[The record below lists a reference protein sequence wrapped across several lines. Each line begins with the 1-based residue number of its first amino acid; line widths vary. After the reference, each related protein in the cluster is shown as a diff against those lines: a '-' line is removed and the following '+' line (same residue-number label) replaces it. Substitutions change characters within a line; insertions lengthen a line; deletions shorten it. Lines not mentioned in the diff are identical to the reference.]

1 MFEDDIKN
9 IENITHK
16 YKIKYDV
23 FDSEF
28 KEEKD
33 QIKGYNCYVPINLT
47 SLVYEFARLKEAIVD
62 TTDFELHASI
72 SILNLYAH
80 YKHYFKSRGA
90 KNVIIMGY
98 VKDVYVYRKYKYIL
112 DRVYNYSVFFPG
124 IYTVPDITEP
134 KTPIMYIVASALS
147 YMNEANKS
155 PQFLF
160 DGSRSCNIFVISSSP
175 HDRQLM
181 LAFETNVAAVIF
193 KNSYTRKEVVLTK
206 EDYMRKLCKKEELY
220 DNCSR
225 KSDLELLNFFIG
237 RYFGTMRIRF
247 FYRKD
252 VTEVIHFKTKGYS
265 KKMKLIMKFIEEK
278 YDPVSEKNMIHQL
291 LDYFK
296 DIGELLDKSEWQS
309 LYIYEKEFDYHMQ
322 NKGNLLRTIAAL
334 IEIWL
339 KKIKDYEI
347 NRQSESYQKLIEHQL
362 SINWLM

>member
-9 IENITHK
+9 MDGITHK

-33 QIKGYNCYVPINLT
+33 QIKGYSCYVPINLT
-47 SLVYEFARLKEAIVD
+47 SLVYEFTRLKEAVID
-62 TTDFELHASI
+62 TTDFELHAAI

-90 KNVIIMGY
+90 KNVIVMGY
-98 VKDVYVYRKYKYIL
+98 VKDVYVYRKYKQIL
-112 DRVYNYSVFFPG
+112 DRVYDYSVFFQG
-124 IYTVPDITEP
+124 IYTIPDITEP
-134 KTPIMYIVASALS
+134 NIPIMYIVASALS
-147 YMNEANKS
+147 YMHEANKS
-155 PQFLF
+155 PKFLF
-160 DGSRSCNIFVISSSP
+160 DGSKSCNVFVISSFP

-181 LAFETNVAAVIF
+181 LAFPTNVAAVIF
-193 KNSYTRKEVVLTK
+193 KNSYTRKEVIITK

-225 KSDLELLNFFIG
+225 KSDLKYLNFFIG

-247 FYRKD
+247 FYRND

-296 DIGELLDKSEWQS
+296 EIGELLDKSEWQS
-309 LYIYEKEFDYHMQ
+309 FYTYEKEFDYHMQ
-322 NKGNLLRTIAAL
+322 NKGNLLRTISPL
-334 IEIWL
+334 IETWL

-347 NRQSESYQKLIEHQL
+347 NRQSESYQKLITHQL